1 MTSSSAPEPAPQL
14 TEEEASEE
22 GMTFWEHLDELRSR
36 LIKIMLAA
44 LVGSGFAWTY
54 RERILSWL
62 VTPFREAWQD
72 LQLAKAPTLNF
83 PDPAGLFISYLKLSV
98 VSGVVLALP
107 LIFYQLWAFVAPGLY
122 SREKRFALPFVVA
135 STGLFAGGA
144 YFGMKFAFPIAF
156 RYLLSFAGPVDG
168 LAGFEI
174 EPTIMVNDYVSFI
187 TQMLLVFGGVF
198 ELPVVAFFLTV
209 AGLIDHTHLIK
220 FFRYFVVLAF
230 VLAAVLT
237 PPDLLSQFLMAVPL
251 ILLYG
256 VSIGIAYVFTKT
268 RGSKSK

>member
-1 MTSSSAPEPAPQL
+1 
-14 TEEEASEE
+14 
-22 GMTFWEHLDELRSR
+22 MTFWEHLDELRSR
-36 LIKIMLAA
+36 LIKMMVAA
-44 LVGSGFAWTY
+44 LAGAGIAWTY
-54 RERILSWL
+54 RELILSWL

-72 LQLAKAPTLNF
+72 LQLSKAPTLNF
-83 PDPAGLFISYLKLSV
+83 PDPAGLFISYLKLSLV
-98 VSGVVLALP
+98 AGVVLVLP

-122 SREKRFALPFVVA
+122 SREKRFALPFVFA
-135 STGLFAGGA
+135 STGLFVGGA

-156 RYLLSFAGPVDG
+156 RYLLSFAGPVNG

-251 ILLYG
+251 IVLYG

-268 RGSKSK
+268 RRNSAK